1 MVTSDDRPYADQ
13 ARLNHP
19 TCSYWVYV
27 LSEQQYIS
35 RRGALLDPT
44 VWITRDLGTMQD
56 SPSPPFPSL
65 LVAFAPVYVQ
75 VSPAQSRVCEAMRRR
90 GSTQAALPTTP
101 SILYLGGR
109 HLNFSPRRYMMWRGP
124 SPSVPCH
131 LTCYILCLNQ
141 SLGSCFIHLPLMTS

>member
-1 MVTSDDRPYADQ
+1 MGYKPRRGICDQ

-19 TCSYWVYV
+19 TRSYWACV

-44 VWITRDLGTMQD
+44 DWIARDLGIMQD

-90 GSTQAALPTTP
+90 GST
-101 SILYLGGR
+101 
-109 HLNFSPRRYMMWRGP
+109 
-124 SPSVPCH
+124 
-131 LTCYILCLNQ
+131 
-141 SLGSCFIHLPLMTS
+141 